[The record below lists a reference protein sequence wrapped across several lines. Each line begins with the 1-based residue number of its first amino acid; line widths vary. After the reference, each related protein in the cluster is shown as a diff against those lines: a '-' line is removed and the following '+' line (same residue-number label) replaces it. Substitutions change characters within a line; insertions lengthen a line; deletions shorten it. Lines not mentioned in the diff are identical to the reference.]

1 VSAQGI
7 APEVQAFIADHIESV
22 VQVEVLL
29 HLYAHP
35 TTDYRPSEI
44 GKELAIDPTWA
55 DAQLQNLCARGLLA
69 CGKGPDPA
77 YRYGPKSP
85 EMERAVAGLARAYA
99 DRRVTVIGL
108 IFSKPSDQLR
118 NFADAFRLRK
128 DGPNA

>member
-29 HLYAHP
+29 HLYGHP
-35 TTDYRPSEI
+35 TTDYRASDI
-44 GKELAIDPTWA
+44 GKGLAIDPAWA
-55 DAQLQNLCARGLLA
+55 DAQLQNLCARGLLT
-69 CGKGPDPA
+69 CGPGADPA

-85 EMERAVAGLARAYA
+85 DMERAVAGLARAYA